1 MERGLDKRIEGKR
14 RVRDDGIL
22 PRPVWD
28 FMEHCV
34 GEKEKKMG
42 RSWIFWIRTTFAKG
56 KMISKRAQKGIERK
70 DYYMLAMCQ
79 CACFLTSIS
88 VLHLLNKN

>member
-34 GEKEKKMG
+34 GEKEKKWVEAGYFGYGQHLPKG
-42 RSWIFWIRTTFAKG
+42 R
-56 KMISKRAQKGIERK
+56 
-70 DYYMLAMCQ
+70 
-79 CACFLTSIS
+79 
-88 VLHLLNKN
+88 